1 MIDYKFFFSVEREK
15 EILVVK
21 NLWKD
26 KYLDVFFDVEEIL
39 EEVFKFES
47 KIMYDF
53 LGVVK

>member
-1 MIDYKFFFSVEREK
+1 MIVYKFFFSVEREK

-39 EEVFKFES
+39 EEVFEFES
-47 KIMYDF
+47 KILYDF

>member
-1 MIDYKFFFSVEREK
+1 MIDYKFFLSVEREK

-39 EEVFKFES
+39 EEVFEFES
-47 KIMYDF
+47 KILYDF

>member
-1 MIDYKFFFSVEREK
+1 MIDYKFFFSIEREK
-15 EILVVK
+15 GILVVK

-39 EEVFKFES
+39 EEVFEFES
-47 KIMYDF
+47 KILYDF

>member
-39 EEVFKFES
+39 EEVFEFES
-47 KIMYDF
+47 KILYDF
-53 LGVVK
+53 LVVVK

>member
-1 MIDYKFFFSVEREK
+1 MIDYKFFLSVEREK

-39 EEVFKFES
+39 EEVFEFES

>member
-1 MIDYKFFFSVEREK
+1 MIDYKFFFSIEREK

-26 KYLDVFFDVEEIL
+26 KYLDVLFDVEEIL
-39 EEVFKFES
+39 EEVFEFES

-53 LGVVK
+53 LCVVK

>member
-26 KYLDVFFDVEEIL
+26 KYLDVFFEVEEIL
-39 EEVFKFES
+39 EEVFEFES
-47 KIMYDF
+47 MILYDF

>member
-26 KYLDVFFDVEEIL
+26 KYLDVFFEVEENL
-39 EEVFKFES
+39 EEVFEFES

>member
-1 MIDYKFFFSVEREK
+1 MIVYKFFFSVEREK

-39 EEVFKFES
+39 EEVFEFES

>member
-1 MIDYKFFFSVEREK
+1 MIDYKFFCSVEREK

-26 KYLDVFFDVEEIL
+26 KYLDVLFDVEEIL
-39 EEVFKFES
+39 EEVFEFES

>member
-1 MIDYKFFFSVEREK
+1 MIDYKFFLSVEREK

-39 EEVFKFES
+39 EEVFEFES
-47 KIMYDF
+47 KILYDF
-53 LGVVK
+53 LGVVI

>member
-26 KYLDVFFDVEEIL
+26 KYLEVLFDVEEIL
-39 EEVFKFES
+39 EEVFEFES

>member
-1 MIDYKFFFSVEREK
+1 MIDYKLFFSVEREK

-21 NLWKD
+21 ILWKD

-39 EEVFKFES
+39 EEVFEFES
-47 KIMYDF
+47 KILYDF